1 MATQTTRTRTL
12 IVGCDFPT
20 FHIYWRYFA
29 QAQDR
34 EVIGFVYCGQGDPP
48 IRHFKGIYKH
58 PHSVYTLRS
67 LEKTIIEKRIQKCV
81 IQAQNIPMPIVQSII
96 NRILSTGQCGFEF
109 LPKSTLIVK
118 SFKPVIALTSIAPKL
133 GKTQVGLNFC
143 SLLRKNYDRV
153 AVIYPL
159 HYFRGNED
167 TFFIENS
174 PHYEFNR
181 DDPIEPGL
189 FSIEIETQIKNY
201 QACGAYKIFVTSDYR
216 KAVICAEQCAN
227 IILFDS
233 SSCETPYVNA
243 NAEFCIVSH
252 ETLEHVRQKA
262 LWPGIVNVML
272 SENIIVL
279 EKGSKY
285 PNSRIRNMIDNLLKE
300 HSVMYALSE
309 AVIDGSHAQELTDK
323 SVLVIDPEDVES
335 GPQIAS
341 HYGAKQIQR
350 STSPLY
356 PLSMQTDESLTN
368 IANAINSSNA
378 DVILVTLNHQIPN
391 IDNKKMILYTSI
403 EVKFFEDALRKY
415 INQFFNNNLSP
426 PLKDHFEAQV
436 DIIMA
441 LSQTSEKE
449 LYVTNNDSA
458 NREAFVRLFLR
469 AHLPQGFRVTTGEII
484 DCSRNLTGQL
494 DVIIVNDACPTFTI
508 DGTNTIIAPVSADS
522 VLGVIEVKTTLT
534 QESLKKALSQMRPVK
549 ALMPSHAT
557 LQLADGHIVED
568 PLKGKIITGIFS
580 FAPSTDIEE
589 KIPSILKMYPKCA
602 DFIVLPNN
610 FCFFSEETLKVCGMS
625 IGEHE
630 VINGYAKFTAKGMGL
645 ALIFGILN
653 ALAATRRFSG
663 LHCIK
668 YLSGNWGGRKDLI
681 ERNMMEQRDK
691 MAHLGKYVIKL
702 KNLNPGEKEAFFR
715 QRSNFSNRLNEINQM
730 IGGTVQIDKPDDE
743 N

>member
-1 MATQTTRTRTL
+1 MATQSPRTRTL
-12 IVGCDFPT
+12 ILGCDFST

-34 EVIGFVYCGQGDPP
+34 EVVGFVYCEDGEPP

-58 PHSVYTLRS
+58 PHSIYSLRS
-67 LEKTIIEKRIQKCV
+67 LERTIVEKRIQTCV
-81 IQAQNIPMPIVQSII
+81 IQAQNIPMPVVQSLI
-96 NRILSTGQCGFEF
+96 NRILSTGTCGFEF
-109 LPKSTLIVK
+109 LPKASLVVK
-118 SFKPVIALTSIAPKL
+118 SFKPVITLTSLAPKL
-133 GKTQVGLNFC
+133 GKTQVGLYFC
-143 SLLRKNYDRV
+143 SLLKKNYDRV
-153 AVIYPL
+153 AIIYPL
-159 HYFRGNED
+159 HRFQVKDDVFY
-167 TFFIENS
+167 IEKS
-174 PHYEFNR
+174 PHYEFNQ
-181 DDPIEPGL
+181 DDVIEPGL
-189 FSIEIETQIKNY
+189 FTPEEETQIKNY
-201 QACGAYKIFVTSDYR
+201 QACGAYKIFVTADYR
-216 KAVICAEQCAN
+216 KSVICAEQCAN
-227 IILFDS
+227 IIVFDAS
-233 SSCETPYVNA
+233 ACEIPYINA
-243 NAEFCIVSH
+243 DAEFCVVSA
-252 ETLEHVRQKA
+252 ETLDNVRSKS
-262 LWPGIVNVML
+262 LWPGIVNVMV

-279 EKGSKY
+279 ERGSKEL
-285 PNSRIRNMIDNLLKE
+285 PRQVKISIDNILKE
-300 HSVMYALSE
+300 HTVMYALSQ
-309 AVIDGSHAQELTDK
+309 AVIDDPHAQEMANR
-323 SVLVIDPEDVES
+323 SVLVIDPENVEN

-341 HYGAKQIQR
+341 KYGAIQIQR

-356 PLSMQTDESLTN
+356 PLNMQTDESLNSIVNT
-368 IANAINSSNA
+368 INSSNA
-378 DVILVTLNHQIPN
+378 DVILVTINQSIPN
-391 IDNKKMILYTSI
+391 IDNKKTILYTSLELNFI
-403 EVKFFEDALRKY
+403 NDSLRKY
-415 INQFFNNNLSP
+415 INKFFNNQLSP

-441 LSQTSEKE
+441 LSQASEKE
-449 LYVTNNDSA
+449 LFVLNNDSA

-469 AHLPQGFRVTTGEII
+469 SHLPTGFRVTTGEII
-484 DCSRNLTGQL
+484 DCSMNQTGQL
-494 DVIIVNDACPTFTI
+494 DVIIVNDACPRFTI
-508 DGTNTIIAPVSADS
+508 DGTDTVISPVPADS

-625 IGEHE
+625 IGEHD

-691 MAHLGKYVIKL
+691 MRHLGKYVIK
-702 KNLNPGEKEAFFR
+702 LNPGEKEAFFR
-715 QRSNFSNRLNEINQM
+715 QRSNLMNRVNEINQ
-730 IGGTVQIDKPDDE
+730 IIQGSTLVSEPEDKGTE
-743 N
+743 